1 MVSLLKEVF
10 KDKSGVTAIEY
21 GLVAGF
27 LAILI
32 VAGVRAIGTNLS
44 TIYGSVA
51 TSI

>member
-1 MVSLLKEVF
+1 MVSLLRNLF
-10 KDKSGVTAIEY
+10 KDAGGVTAIEY

-32 VAGVRAIGTNLS
+32 VAGAKAIGTNLS
-44 TIYGSVA
+44 TIYGTVA